1 MILSGGKVAV
11 HGHSELAERIRTDI
25 MNGELL
31 PNQRL
36 VEADLIQRYQAGR
49 AAVRMAL
56 VELEN
61 EHLIVREPNRGAR
74 VRAITLEEAIE
85 ITEVRGALEE
95 LIARK
100 AAERVTDEE
109 AEALQLL
116 VQRMRVAQEA
126 LDIVQY
132 SQANRELHQQ
142 LYRIA
147 RHETAV
153 RVLENLR
160 AQVVRYQFR
169 VSLVPGR
176 MDVSLHEH
184 VAIVDAVVRRD
195 PAAAQAAMR
204 VHMASVVDALRQM
217 PKDGLY

>member
-1 MILSGGKVAV
+1 
-11 HGHSELAERIRTDI
+11 